1 MEHTIITSDLPD
13 ILGALRASENNE
25 TAFSETWTQG
35 RSAYGGLSAALA
47 TTAMAKELEQDL
59 PLRSLMVSFIA
70 PIPAGP
76 VAVEVRPQRQG
87 KNVAQLGAEVMAEGN
102 LCLQA
107 MGVFG
112 KAREAIRVAPG
123 DDFAPLPRD
132 QGVPIDKAKRLPEFL
147 QYFEG
152 SWSGGGIPFSGR
164 PDRKLYLWARHRC
177 DMGAYPA
184 EKIVA
189 IADIP
194 PPVVLSHFS
203 EPPVPA
209 SSLTWSLEFLV
220 PPHEIDSDWFYLEFT
235 LEAAAEGYTQQSGRI
250 FTEDGV
256 LCALSRQCM
265 VYFGPAATN

>member
-1 MEHTIITSDLPD
+1 MITSDLPE
-13 ILGALRASENNE
+13 ILGALRDNASNE
-25 TAFSETWTQG
+25 TRFSETWTQG

-47 TTAMAKELEQDL
+47 TTAMAKGLDL
-59 PLRSLMVSFIA
+59 PMRSLMVSFIA
-70 PIPAGP
+70 PIPAGE
-76 VAVEVRPQRQG
+76 VSVNVRPQRQG
-87 KNVAQLGAEVMAEGN
+87 KNVAQLGAEVIADGN

-112 KAREAIRVAPG
+112 KARDAISVAPA
-123 DDFAPLPRD
+123 DRFDPLPRD
-132 QGVPIDKAKRLPEFL
+132 QGVSIDKARRLPAFL

-152 SWSGGGIPFSGR
+152 SWAGGGIPFSGK
-164 PDRKLYLWARHRC
+164 PDRKLHLWAKHRC
-177 DMGAYPA
+177 DMNEFPA

-220 PPHEIDSDWFYLEFT
+220 PPAEIESEWFYLEFT